1 LTSFPIYD
9 IIKLIKELEYNSN
22 NMTLPSD
29 AGDIIV
35 ADSLTG
41 LKKSSLVMKMLLAV
55 ILLSM

>member
-1 LTSFPIYD
+1 
-9 IIKLIKELEYNSN
+9 
-22 NMTLPSD
+22 MTLPSD

>member
-1 LTSFPIYD
+1 MTSFSIYD
-9 IIKLIKELEYNSN
+9 IIKLIKELKFNST